1 MDVGFWAKALAISS
15 SLGFAVALIARFVP
29 FIPNKVVPKLGYV
42 TILLTNIGLLWQ
54 KFLESAGWATAS
66 LMPLPDDTFGV
77 AIVYAGFF
85 AFLKPILLI
94 AQPVLV
100 SFIQYVVNRWAH
112 EGGVKPVVENKEP
125 VQVVLNVKS
134 TESPQA
140 RMA

>member
-1 MDVGFWAKALAISS
+1 MDTAFWAKALAISS

-29 FIPNKVVPKLGYV
+29 FIPNKVVPKAGYV
-42 TILLTNIGLLWQ
+42 TILLTNLVLLWQ
-54 KFLESAGWATAS
+54 KFLESAGWAVAQ
-66 LMPLPDDTFGV
+66 LAPLPDDAFGISI
-77 AIVYAGFF
+77 AYAGFF
-85 AFLKPILLI
+85 SFLKPILVA
-94 AQPVLV
+94 AQPILI